1 MSEKGKGKEAGK
13 AGEGCTDSIAMVFKN
28 GNENEPETITKS
40 KNNTPFKIGWH
51 PTDTQQGYY
60 EVVESKGWV
69 NVCDDS
75 ILGNFGNDISL
86 QEFNRMVKEFMKE
99 NAIVFYIVICRS
111 SNPSSSSYDLFV
123 EEKNKAKMAGVMKI

>member
-1 MSEKGKGKEAGK
+1 MASHDK
-13 AGEGCTDSIAMVFKN
+13 DPIAVVFKN
-28 GNENEPETITKS
+28 GNENEPKPITKS

-51 PTDTQQGYY
+51 ATDAQQGYY

-75 ILGNFGNDISL
+75 ILNNFGDSMHL
-86 QEFNRMVKEFMKE
+86 QEFDRKIKEFMKG
-99 NAIVFYIVICRS
+99 NAIGFYIVICRS

-123 EEKNKAKMAGVMKI
+123 EEKNKARVAEFTTNQ